1 MKDRFGREIDYLR
14 VSVTDNCNLRC
25 VYCMD
30 EKDNKFL
37 KKDEK
42 LTDDEIY
49 RVVKESAKLGIK
61 KVRIT
66 GGEPLVRPGVVDLI
80 GKINSIDGIEEIYL
94 TTNGILLADRLDE
107 LVKNGLKGVNIS
119 LDSLKEDRFNK
130 LTRLGHVDNVLAAI
144 DKAISL
150 GIKVKLNTV
159 IVNDINKDD
168 IIFKYNYDFNKSLST
183 EYKVKNTYPKIII
196 LEGLYSFN
204 LFSDNKFDLTK
215 LNPYK
220 SALEYDDVPL
230 ELNDASLRNQFI
242 TLKIMLTM
250 NKDDIKNILLYRNA
264 NYRNSD
270 DVTHNFN
277 TILINKF
284 NHYIWPATEKW
295 GLLGKKEADVI
306 IVGGTRNKKDIKI
319 VTNAIL
325 TPFNYK
331 DQLIT
336 FEKFIDH

>member
-1 MKDRFGREIDYLR
+1 MISTIQKNINEFLHQNKKPLLILIQGCTCSGKTTFANYLHAH
-14 VSVTDNCNLRC
+14 L
-25 VYCMD
+25 
-30 EKDNKFL
+30 EK
-37 KKDEK
+37 
-42 LTDDEIY
+42 
-49 RVVKESAKLGIK
+49 V
-61 KVRIT
+61 IT
-66 GGEPLVRPGVVDLI
+66 
-80 GKINSIDGIEEIYL
+80 
-94 TTNGILLADRLDE
+94 TTM
-107 LVKNGLKGVNIS
+107 IS
-119 LDSLKEDRFNK
+119 LDNYYKQVNHDYFNSEITSYDFDNPKAFEWNNLSKTLK
-130 LTRLGHVDNVLAAI
+130 GY
-144 DKAISL
+144 
-150 GIKVKLNTV
+150 
-159 IVNDINKDD
+159 INKDD

>member
-80 GKINSIDGIEEIYL
+80 GRINSIEGIEEIYL

-159 IVNDINKDD
+159 IVNDINKDE
-168 IIFKYNYDFNKSLST
+168 IMDFVN
-183 EYKVKNTYPKIII
+183 
-196 LEGLYSFN
+196 
-204 LFSDNKFDLTK
+204 LTK
-215 LNPYK
+215 EKEIDVRFIELMPIGIAINYKGVANEEVLNIIRR
-220 SALEYDDVPL
+220 
-230 ELNDASLRNQFI
+230 NASDFEEVVRNQ
-242 TLKIMLTM
+242 
-250 NKDDIKNILLYRNA
+250 
-264 NYRNSD
+264 SGG
-270 DVTHNFN
+270 
-277 TILINKF
+277 
-284 NHYIWPATEKW
+284 PATYIRLNGVK
-295 GLLGKKEADVI
+295 GK
-306 IVGGTRNKKDIKI
+306 VGFISAMSNCFCEDCNRIR
-319 VTNAIL
+319 L
-325 TPFNYK
+325 TPEGFLKQCLHFDYGVDLKSILREGVN
-331 DQLIT
+331 D
-336 FEKFIDH
+336 EKLKEVIYNNIYDKPEKHLFLEDSEHKELKFMNQIGG